1 MVIDAFWFY
10 GSSVNRFSG
19 SQVIML
25 RREPDSEPDNL
36 IMNQKNNKT

>member
-1 MVIDAFWFY
+1 MPSGSMVHQLT
-10 GSSVNRFSG
+10 G